1 MSWLNTEEI
10 FALID
15 LVDSGRGSCKE
26 KASKVLDSPL
36 SKMFTQFRVHA
47 SEAKECL
54 LAAISRRE
62 DLSGLSKDC
71 TELIVGQDQGEKARV
86 EGLSGS
92 NCEKR
97 IKDKIFSHLKSEDV
111 PSRSSVL

>member
-1 MSWLNTEEI
+1 MSWLHKEEI

-15 LVDSGRGSCKE
+15 LVDSGRGSCEE

-36 SKMFTQFRVHA
+36 SNMFTQFRVHA

-71 TELIVGQDQGEKARV
+71 TELIT
-86 EGLSGS
+86 
-92 NCEKR
+92 
-97 IKDKIFSHLKSEDV
+97 
-111 PSRSSVL
+111 